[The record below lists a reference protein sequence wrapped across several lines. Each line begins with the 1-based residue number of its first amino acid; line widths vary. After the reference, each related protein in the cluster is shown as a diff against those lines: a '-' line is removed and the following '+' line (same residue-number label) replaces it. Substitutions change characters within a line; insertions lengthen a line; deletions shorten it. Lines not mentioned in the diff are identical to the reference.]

1 MYIQCVGIS
10 HMKIILERV
19 NSQNFDLLNA
29 SYSPTYFKTWLD
41 SINSSEVPVQLLKG
55 KMYLSTF

>member
-1 MYIQCVGIS
+1 
-10 HMKIILERV
+10 MKIILERV